1 MRITWIHIKQK
12 GVVTVCQ
19 GQQQILNASEHV
31 LNSATSRRS
40 QLRGVKRTLLCACVV
55 TLVPYESVFAQAPC
69 MERWEYD
76 AQIRL
81 DRPGTIYPCLD
92 DEVRLEPPHSVGN
105 RLPSSETVTLH
116 ELSHHVPGRA
126 VKEFERA
133 RKATN
138 EGEKE
143 NAIAHYHKA
152 IAADPEFF
160 AAINNLGVT
169 YLDLNRVDVAIE
181 QFTKAIAVDPHA
193 PLPEANLAI
202 AYLRQ
207 GLIADA
213 ERAAR
218 RAVDL
223 DRVGRYGQLVLG
235 ASLIMKGNFTLEA
248 ERSLTQAA
256 QEYAV
261 ARVWLAIGFSAR
273 GDIANARDH
282 LRTYVAKVG
291 TAGSNFAIDLLQ
303 EIESA
308 GHGR

>member
-1 MRITWIHIKQK
+1 M
-12 GVVTVCQ
+12 GQ
-19 GQQQILNASEHV
+19 GQQQILNASEEV
-31 LNSATSRRS
+31 SNTVTSRHC
-40 QLRGVKRTLLCACVV
+40 QLVRTLLCACAAA
-55 TLVPYESVFAQAPC
+55 LVPYGSVFAQTSC
-69 MERWEYD
+69 MERWGYD

-92 DEVRLEPPHSVGN
+92 DELRPEPPRFVGN
-105 RLPSSETVTLH
+105 RLPASETVTLH

-133 RKATN
+133 QKATN

-143 NAIAHYHKA
+143 RAIAHYQKA
-152 IAADPEFF
+152 IAADPEFL

-169 YLDLNRVDVAIE
+169 YFDLNRVDVAIE

-193 PLPEANLAI
+193 AAPQINLA
-202 AYLRQ
+202 LVHFRQ
-207 GLIADA
+207 GRFADA

-223 DRVGRYGQLVLG
+223 DHVNRYAQLVLG
-235 ASLIMKGNFTLEA
+235 VSTIMKGNFTAEA

-256 QEYAV
+256 PEYTIAK
-261 ARVWLAIGFSAR
+261 VWLAIGLSAR
-273 GDIANARDH
+273 GDLANARDH
-282 LRTYVAKVG
+282 LRAYLAKTG
-291 TAGSNFAIDLLQ
+291 PAGSDFAIDLLQ

-308 GHGR
+308 GQGR